1 MVNLCFTFSE
11 TAKLFSKPAAP
22 LYMPMSNVWGFWL
35 LPILVNICYCVFLY
49 QNHLSGWKVGSHC
62 VFYLQASNGH
72 NAYHLFLCFMAICT
86 HPLQKGLFTSFT
98 YFFKARWFVL
108 WLLSCKSCYIY
119 CRLQICRIQIYAL
132 QIFFFCSVDCL
143 FTSFM
148 MSYKTHFNF
157 NKVNLLLFFC

>member
-22 LYMPMSNVWGFWL
+22 LYMPISNVWGFWL

-62 VFYLQASNGH
+62 GFYLQASDGH

-98 YFFKARWFVL
+98 YFLKLGDLSFDYWVVKVVTYIVDYKCVEFKYMP
-108 WLLSCKSCYIY
+108 CKY
-119 CRLQICRIQIYAL
+119 
-132 QIFFFCSVDCL
+132 FFFCSVDCL
-143 FTSFM
+143 FTSFI